1 MAVDGTIER
10 RWGRRSKARGIY
22 RDPVRSSDAR
32 LVKTSGRRWMSLVL
46 LAPIPWAGRVRALP
60 FLTALVPSGRSCR
73 ERECRHKTLLAV
85 GRQLTLRARR
95 WLLGREPVP
104 VAE

>member
-32 LVKTSGRRWMSLVL
+32 LVKTSGRRWRKVSACSARLEAGWTSYANNHNL
-46 LAPIPWAGRVRALP
+46 LPLP
-60 FLTALVPSGRSCR
+60 QQPLSS
-73 ERECRHKTLLAV
+73 TLAN
-85 GRQLTLRARR
+85 RQGLR
-95 WLLGREPVP
+95 G
-104 VAE
+104 